1 MTTWHAKESLDD
13 ALFFFL
19 NSTCPDEYYE
29 GSTKCSLAIVI
40 GNKEWSTVVREAL
53 TQPREYSERVVN
65 QEEIYPNNANEADV
79 KKPGSLP

>member
-53 TQPREYSERVVN
+53 TQPREYSERVVKG
-65 QEEIYPNNANEADV
+65 IWLFTTSANEADV